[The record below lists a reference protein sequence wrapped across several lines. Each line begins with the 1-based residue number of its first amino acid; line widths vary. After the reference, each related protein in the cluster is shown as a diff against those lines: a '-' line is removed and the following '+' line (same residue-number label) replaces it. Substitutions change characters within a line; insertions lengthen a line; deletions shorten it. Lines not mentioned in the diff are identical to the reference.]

1 MEPNYEDAQG
11 EFYVVQNQNRLY
23 VPLRRQRE
31 LSDLQALAS
40 SAFTVEEMAFASPKL
55 AACLQWTYVRHFAR
69 QLSDDLRSGK
79 VAHLPV
85 YPPVNNNRESRTLGS
100 YYSVYK
106 YETKISYIEER
117 QNQIDCL
124 QSELRARLDVTE
136 RVVMSAFAER
146 FERLNQKYKPLL
158 NQLHNYNVQFYTPS
172 MLNMDNPMDV
182 CSESESFH
190 STSSVSGDST
200 TLYCSTCSSTT
211 VTSNQSD

>member
-1 MEPNYEDAQG
+1 MDLNLEEAARPNVRIARHP
-11 EFYVVQNQNRLY
+11 NRIY
-23 VPLRRQRE
+23 SPLHRQRKSDDLRDLLSAMLTVDE
-31 LSDLQALAS
+31 LELI
-40 SAFTVEEMAFASPKL
+40 SPKL

-69 QLSDDLRSGK
+69 QLIDDLRSGK

-182 CSESESFH
+182 CSESES
-190 STSSVSGDST
+190 SSS
-200 TLYCSTCSSTT
+200 YCSTCSSASSTT
-211 VTSNQSD
+211 SQSD